1 VFEGLPLGALTNG
14 IGVVT
19 ICVIVAWCL
28 AKGIV
33 VTRRDDI
40 RADRDRWRS
49 SAEVS
54 AEQVRK
60 MLAEEQTSV
69 TVMRSIEAYI
79 RNRDSK

>member
-33 VTRRDDI
+33 VTRREADDI

-49 SAEVS
+49 SA
-54 AEQVRK
+54 RC
-60 MLAEEQTSV
+60 LR
-69 TVMRSIEAYI
+69 RS
-79 RNRDSK
+79 RHQ